1 MDNMDNRKKYIIRVN
16 DNFYSTLNKFFIH
29 NNIQAKVKF
38 RKLMQKNEVGQTIII
53 TDYTEIS
60 YKITKIKIY

>member
-16 DNFYSTLNKFFIH
+16 DNFYSTLNKFFIN

-60 YKITKIKIY
+60 YQITKIKIH

>member
-1 MDNMDNRKKYIIRVN
+1 MDNMDNRKKFIIRVN

-38 RKLMQKNEVGQTIII
+38 RKLMQKNELGQTIVI

-60 YKITKIKIY
+60 YSITKIKIY

>member
-1 MDNMDNRKKYIIRVN
+1 MANMDNRKKFIIRVN

-38 RKLMQKNEVGQTIII
+38 RKLMQKNEIGNTIEIK
-53 TDYTEIS
+53 DYTEIS
-60 YKITKIKIY
+60 YSITKIKIY

>member
-29 NNIQAKVKF
+29 NNIQAKVRF

-60 YKITKIKIY
+60 YQITKIKIY

>member
-38 RKLMQKNEVGQTIII
+38 RKIMQKNEVGQTIII

-60 YKITKIKIY
+60 YQITKIKIY

>member
-1 MDNMDNRKKYIIRVN
+1 MDNMDNRKKFIIRVN
-16 DNFYSTLNKFFIH
+16 DNFYSTLNKFFNH

-38 RKLMQKNEVGQTIII
+38 RKLMQKNIVGQTIII

-60 YKITKIKIY
+60 YQITKIKIY

>member
-1 MDNMDNRKKYIIRVN
+1 MANMDNRKKFIIRVN

-38 RKLMQKNEVGQTIII
+38 RKLMQKNEVGNTIEIK
-53 TDYTEIS
+53 DYTEIS
-60 YKITKIKIY
+60 YSITKIKIY